1 MSKGEALRDRIAAA
15 IIDSAAA
22 TMAERGRIGS
32 MNEVAQAAGVSRA
45 TLYRYFPNREAL
57 LRAMATTGVEE
68 LAARVADADLQGLPV
83 DQAIARLVRGFIAVG
98 SKYVALS
105 AGQARTDDH
114 PDVDTLLTEPVRD
127 LFRRGIADGAL
138 RPDLSPELLTE
149 LLSGLVKAALGMVAA
164 GQLGAEEAAAGVA
177 TVILD
182 GSRAGTRSP
191 GRPGR
196 SSRAR

>member
-1 MSKGEALRDRIAAA
+1 MSKGDALRDRTAAA
-15 IIDSAAA
+15 IVDSAAA
-22 TMAERGRIGS
+22 SLAERGRIVS
-32 MNEVAQAAGVSRA
+32 MNEVARAAGVSRA

-105 AGQARTDDH
+105 AGQASTDDH
-114 PDVDTLLTEPVRD
+114 PDVDALLTEPVRD
-127 LFRRGIADGAL
+127 LFRRGIADGVL
-138 RPDLSPELLTE
+138 RPGLAPELLTE
-149 LLSGLVKAALGMVAA
+149 LLSGLVKAALGMVAD
-164 GQLGAEEAAAGVA
+164 GQLGAEEAAAGVVA
-177 TVILD
+177 VFLD
-182 GSRAGTRSP
+182 GARAGTRSP
-191 GRPGR
+191 EPAR